1 MRSPFSQL
9 VKDLR
14 REATDLKT
22 VRRLSTK
29 TLQTQTKTIATWG
42 TIKRENYSQAPII
55 TGKAAYVTL
64 NTTNPAPYMVALSSE
79 EHRNYRIFNY
89 ADGVIVAPAYTA
101 DLDGSMAL
109 GSEKTVNFTVEI
121 TTTNS
126 ISLTA
131 TQMDMNS

>member
-1 MRSPFSQL
+1 MRNTFSQL
-9 VKDLR
+9 LKNLQ

-29 TLQTQTKTIATWG
+29 TLQTQTKTISTWG
-42 TIKRENYSQAPII
+42 TIKRENYAQAPII
-55 TGKAAYVTL
+55 TGKAAYVAL
-64 NTTNPAPYMVALSSE
+64 NTTNPAPYMVALSGE

-89 ADGVIVAPAYTA
+89 ADGIIIAPKYTR
-101 DLDGSMAL
+101 DLDLNMAL
-109 GSEKTVNFTVEI
+109 GSEKTINFTVEI

>member
-9 VKDLR
+9 VKSLQ

-55 TGKAAYVTL
+55 TGKAAYIAL
-64 NTTNPAPYMVALSSE
+64 NTTNPALYMVALSSE

>member
-9 VKDLR
+9 LKGLQ

-29 TLQTQTKTIATWG
+29 TLQTQTQTISTWG

-55 TGKAAYVTL
+55 TGKAAYIAL
-64 NTTNPAPYMVALSSE
+64 STTNPAIYMVALSSE

-101 DLDGSMAL
+101 DLDGSMAF